1 MSNNVHCFCNTS
13 ARSTDRLRAST
24 GISKISGGA
33 SPYVAE
39 TEPSTTVLTN
49 TVLNTTKRQVMLV
62 YFYFPSFRSFTRPV
76 CRFTGICTDGDD
88 CAFLHRT
95 AGDTERRYHLRYY
108 KTAPCVHE
116 TDARGFCVKNGVHCA
131 FAHGNSDL
139 RNPVYDVRDLR
150 V

>member
-1 MSNNVHCFCNTS
+1 MRRREGTLNYSADEYCTKYDETSGNVKLFFMLKSLLSFICF
-13 ARSTDRLRAST
+13 
-24 GISKISGGA
+24 I
-33 SPYVAE
+33 
-39 TEPSTTVLTN
+39 
-49 TVLNTTKRQVMLV
+49 
-62 YFYFPSFRSFTRPV
+62 
-76 CRFTGICTDGDD
+76 GICTDGDD
-88 CAFLHRT
+88 CPFLHRT

-150 V
+150 VGKFHVLIKLWSFYSN

>member
-1 MSNNVHCFCNTS
+1 M
-13 ARSTDRLRAST
+13 
-24 GISKISGGA
+24 
-33 SPYVAE
+33 
-39 TEPSTTVLTN
+39 N
-49 TVLNTTKRQVMLV
+49 TVQNMMKLLVILKFISYLINFDLFLNSNFSLN
-62 YFYFPSFRSFTRPV
+62 
-76 CRFTGICTDGDD
+76 CLCFTGICADGDD
-88 CAFLHRT
+88 CPFLHRT

-150 V
+150 VRQLQLLSMLPNSSFNQFFKNILV